1 MLGQTQ
7 PQAIFEIM
15 GRKGELTQLQVTL
28 RTHYSEGLAAYRAR
42 HWDEARLAFAAALE
56 SVPNDGPS
64 STFIKRVDGLMAN
77 PPGDGWDG
85 SWHLE
90 QK

>member
-1 MLGQTQ
+1 MLGQTR

-15 GRKGELTQLQVTL
+15 GCKGELTQAQVEL
-28 RTHYSEGLAAYRAR
+28 RTHYSQGLAAYRAQ
-42 HWDEARLAFAAALE
+42 HWKDARRAFTAALE
-56 SVPNDGPS
+56 FVPNDGPS
-64 STFIKRVDGLMAN
+64 STFIKRIDGLMAN
-77 PPGDGWDG
+77 PPGDEWDG